1 MGGVFAKNTSRETKF
16 PEPNLEIWL
25 GEIVR
30 LSTGIFCKYPSQ
42 TWYIC
47 SVSKVNLD
55 HGIPIYIYIYI
66 HLILLHQTYTY
77 SFIFWWTANIHE
89 SRKWCGRWNVADTW
103 CHDIWCRTAR
113 TYNIYI
119 VFKLM
124 SIHNSCIPRYS
135 DTCPKQTINK
145 PESCINQTLNKS
157 PLM

>member
-1 MGGVFAKNTSRETKF
+1 LRKIPVERRNFPSRILRLNF
-16 PEPNLEIWL
+16 PRHLAR
-25 GEIVR
+25 EIVR

-47 SVSKVNLD
+47 SVSKVILD
-55 HGIPIYIYIYI
+55 HGIPIYIYI
-66 HLILLHQTYTY
+66 HLILHHQTYTY

-89 SRKWCGRWNVADTW
+89 SRKRCGRWNVADTW

-124 SIHNSCIPRYS
+124 SIHTILVYP
-135 DTCPKQTINK
+135 DTVTLVQNK
-145 PESCINQTLNKS
+145 PLINQN
-157 PLM
+157 PV